1 MDSALSLLLE
11 TGRSF
16 DYAEVRDL
24 AEPKPPEAPALV
36 LSRTPD
42 LKVYDGLLTV
52 SLRVGGVRMMDTDT
66 SVMQERIGQL
76 CREFKMPTMGAQS
89 VVRFT
94 ESGHGDA
101 LPTFLEVLERR
112 ANWEVGGYD
121 VDIEAQNRFE
131 LRGKTATLAGRP
143 DIIAHREDDG
153 VIVDAKTGH
162 ESPSHAVQV
171 MIYFSTPSPRRY
183 SATGRT
189 PRLRG
194 LRLPTATTR
203 CAFQRRPS
211 LAKRS
216 SRTWGRR
223 DPAPLGRRTRET
235 GAVRHRN
242 AGTVILQ
249 PSIAHSALTK
259 PPSPSAALLPTFES
273 QPSNGRDSAW
283 CGNRTTA

>member
-1 MDSALSLLLE
+1 MPQRREHPYIWATWLP
-11 TGRSF
+11 R
-16 DYAEVRDL
+16 
-24 AEPKPPEAPALV
+24 
-36 LSRTPD
+36 
-42 LKVYDGLLTV
+42 LLTGENSCEWAV
-52 SLRVGGVRMMDTDT
+52 W
-66 SVMQERIGQL
+66 
-76 CREFKMPTMGAQS
+76 FKAHHRDWTRQHSDFDQAQWLLAH
-89 VVRFT
+89 T
-94 ESGHGDA
+94 A
-101 LPTFLEVLERR
+101 LLNERR

-171 MIYFSTPSPRRY
+171 MIYLYAVPKALQRYRETPSCSGQVTYRDHTVRVP
-183 SATGRT
+183 ADAVDENVHTEPGRT
-189 PRLRG
+189 
-194 LRLPTATTR
+194 
-203 CAFQRRPS
+203 
-211 LAKRS
+211 
-216 SRTWGRR
+216 
-223 DPAPLGRRTRET
+223 DPAGSQPTNPPDGCR
-235 GAVRHRN
+235 RHRN